1 MKTTWFLPLVVL
13 LMAVL
18 FILLF
23 LHNFYLPR
31 KMNYKPGKSGDD
43 REDPTDWMCMQ
54 RIYPNGSFDYNHYLW
69 SLQQARAL
77 HNTSSRDFYWVPAG
91 PYNIRGRFTD
101 VANRPSQPQ
110 VVYVG
115 AATSGIYQSVIRCLW
130 VTIKGWQS
138 NLYTQR
144 SGDMNLYRFA
154 F

>member
-1 MKTTWFLPLVVL
+1 MKKVRMLSL
-13 LMAVL
+13 AIL
-18 FILLF
+18 FIAIYFILSSLQSR
-23 LHNFYLPR
+23 LPVEI
-31 KMNYKPGKSGDD
+31 NNVSGKSGDSN
-43 REDPTDWMCMQ
+43 EEPNDWMGLQ
-54 RIYPNGSFDYNHYLW
+54 RIYPNGTFDYSHYLW

-91 PYNIRGRFTD
+91 PYNIGGRITD
-101 VANRPSQPQ
+101 IAIHPSQPQ

-115 AATSGIYQSVIRCLW
+115 AATGGIYQSVIRCLW